1 MRALVCRI
9 RARLG
14 SEDGMATVE
23 YVVVTLAAA
32 ALGAVL
38 YTVVTGQPVVTAIT
52 GLVER
57 ALSVQF

>member
-1 MRALVCRI
+1 MRALVRRI